1 MTKTIKI
8 YSKKNYLHDKPE
20 HILFGTYAYCPA
32 SVAVTALSAGVLKLN
47 EQVDEKFA
55 IKIIVERTDGEYAKV
70 KLRGKRKSID
80 AFMTALI
87 AKSDL
92 LQKFDMKF

>member
-1 MTKTIKI
+1 MTKTIEV

-20 HILFGTYAYCPA
+20 YILFGTYAYCPA
-32 SVAVTALSAGVLKLN
+32 SVAVKALSAGVLKLN
-47 EQVDEKFA
+47 EQVDENLA
-55 IKIIVERTDGEYAKV
+55 IKIIVKRTDDEYAKV
-70 KLRGKRKSID
+70 KLKGARKSID
-80 AFMTALI
+80 MFMTALI